1 MKSTVQQIKSKSV
14 KGKDIA
20 SIYLTNR
27 VSATLIIPI
36 EMARRQGL
44 DQPSRVTIEETDD
57 GILIKKLNF

>member
-1 MKSTVQQIKSKSV
+1 MKSSFQEIKTKSG
-14 KGKDIA
+14 KSKDIA

-44 DQPSRVTIEETDD
+44 DQPSRVTVEETED
-57 GILIKKLNF
+57 GILIRKLDF